1 MRRLAVL
8 LTSLGIL
15 AASCGERG
23 PGSLGPGPGGPGG
36 SPTGSPSEG
45 RPSPTAEPSAE
56 TMTFEVWFAR
66 GDRLFVVHRTVP
78 ASPRVGTAAVEAL
91 LAGPTEGE
99 RAAGLTT
106 AVPEGTELLGLTVE
120 GGLATVDLSG
130 AFGSGG
136 GTLSVRMRLAQLVY
150 TLTQFPTVEG
160 VALELDGRP
169 VEVFSAEGLVLEPPM
184 AREDFAD
191 LLPQILVE
199 EPAIG
204 QEVRSPV
211 TIAGTADVFEAT
223 VSIRILDAAGNE
235 IVRTF
240 TTATCGTGCRGDF
253 EERVRFEVGETQ
265 PGTIV
270 VYESSAEDGSPLHVV
285 EIPVLLVA

>member
-1 MRRLAVL
+1 MRRLVIL
-8 LTSLGIL
+8 VTSLGIL
-15 AASCGERG
+15 AGSCGERG
-23 PGSLGPGPGGPGG
+23 PGSLGPGPGGPAGTPSG
-36 SPTGSPSEG
+36 SPTGGAAPPTSP
-45 RPSPTAEPSAE
+45 PSGE
-56 TMTFEVWFAR
+56 TMTFEVWLAR

-78 ASPRVGTAAVEAL
+78 ASPRVGTAAVQAL
-91 LAGPTEGE
+91 LGGPTDEE

-106 AVPEGTELLGLTVE
+106 AVPEGSELLGLTVE
-120 GGLATVDLSG
+120 RGLATADLSG
-130 AFGSGG
+130 AFASGG

-160 VALELDGRP
+160 VAVELDGRP
-169 VEVFSAEGLVLEPPM
+169 VEVFSSEGLVLRAPLT
-184 AREDFAD
+184 REDFAD

-204 QEVRSPV
+204 QEVTSPV

-223 VSIRILDAAGNE
+223 VSIRILDARGDE

-285 EIPVLLVA
+285 EIPVVLVA

>member
-1 MRRLAVL
+1 MRRLVIL

-23 PGSLGPGPGGPGG
+23 PGSLGPGPGGPAG
-36 SPTGSPSEG
+36 SPTGGPTG
-45 RPSPTAEPSAE
+45 GHPSPTAEPSGE

-78 ASPRVGTAAVEAL
+78 ASPRVGAAALGAL
-91 LAGPTEGE
+91 LAGPSEEE
-99 RAAGLTT
+99 RAAGVST
-106 AVPEGTELLGLTVE
+106 AVPEGSELLDLAVE
-120 GGLATVDLSG
+120 GGLATADLSG

-136 GTLSVRMRLAQLVY
+136 GSLSVRMRLAQLVY
-150 TLTQFPTVEG
+150 TLTQFPTVDG
-160 VALELDGRP
+160 VALELDGRR
-169 VEVFSAEGLVLEPPM
+169 VEVFPAEGLVLDAPM
-184 AREDFAD
+184 VRADFAD

-204 QEVRSPV
+204 ERVTSPV

-223 VSIRILDAAGNE
+223 VSIRILDAAGEE

-240 TTATCGTGCRGDF
+240 TTATCGTGCRGEF